1 MVIIVSKYQIMLML
15 KRQFLIFF
23 AFFISSQY
31 FFAQKK
37 AIAISGTLVNKD
49 YEYLKNQISNSE
61 KDSIKLGIHLDY
73 FVKKARNENNLHEL
87 CHFYRYYHFYYPEN
101 KHFVYADSAIYYA
114 KRIKDN
120 ALIGDAYYSKSVVYF
135 FRKQYKESLDAT
147 LIANEYVEKT
157 NDDYLKAKIKYRI
170 ANIKLYLGFYKDAIV
185 LFKECES
192 YFGQKKD
199 YNNQKGY
206 LKSLSGLAKCYIS
219 LGKYDQASTIL
230 LLGIKTAEEQ
240 NFDFDVQY
248 FAKTQG
254 INEYFKKNY
263 EVAVSQLEQALPTI
277 IENKDISAETTLYF
291 YIGKSLLALHQQGK
305 AMSYFFKVD
314 SVLADETFMTPEL
327 RENFEILI
335 DHYKKQN
342 NIEKQLEYVNRLI
355 DADKVLNQNYQY
367 LSGKIHK
374 EYDTKGLLEAKESL
388 EAELSQEEAKSW
400 IYIGFVALLVISL
413 GSIVYLY
420 FKKQRLYKQKFEALL
435 LRQKEQV
442 EVKETPKP
450 IAKNIGINPEVV
462 NNLLK
467 KIERF
472 EKEQLFLKKG
482 ITLNKLADQ
491 FKTNSTYLSKVIN
504 HYTGKN
510 FSTYINDLRIEYAID
525 LLKSE
530 RITQKYSIKALG
542 EMTGFTTTQHFSD
555 AFQLYSGLKPSY
567 FIDELAKS
575 QLKVV

>member
-1 MVIIVSKYQIMLML
+1 MIVF
-15 KRQFLIFF
+15 KRQFLLFF
-23 AFFISSQY
+23 ALFVSSQLV
-31 FFAQKK
+31 FAQK
-37 AIAISGTLVNKD
+37 TNVNTSDSLSKRN
-49 YEYLKNQISNSE
+49 YEYLKSQIALSE
-61 KDSIKLGIHLDY
+61 KDSLKLRVYLDH
-73 FVKKARNENNLHEL
+73 FIQNARQENNFTEL
-87 CHFYRYYHFYYPEN
+87 YHYYNFYLFYHSEN
-101 KHFVYADSAIYYA
+101 KHLVHADSAIYYA
-114 KRIKDN
+114 KKIKDN

-135 FRKQYKESLDAT
+135 FRKQYKESLDTT
-147 LIANEYVEKT
+147 LMANEYIEKT
-157 NDDYLKAKIKYRI
+157 NDDYLKTKIKYRI
-170 ANIKLYLGFYKDAIV
+170 ANIKLYLGFYEDAIV

-206 LKSLSGLAKCYIS
+206 LKSLSGLAKCYMS
-219 LGKYDQASTIL
+219 LGHYNQASNIL
-230 LLGIKTAEEQ
+230 SLGIKTAEEQ

-263 EVAVSQLEQALPTI
+263 EMAVSQLERALPTI
-277 IENKDISAETTLYF
+277 IENKDIPAETTLYF
-291 YIGKSLLALHQQGK
+291 YIGKSLLGIHQQEK

-314 SVLADETFMTPEL
+314 SVLGDATFMTPEL
-327 RENFEILI
+327 RENFEIII

-388 EAELSQEEAKSW
+388 EAELSLEEAKSW
-400 IYIGFVALLVISL
+400 IYVGFVGLLLMSL
-413 GSIVYLY
+413 VSIVYLY
-420 FKKQRLYKQKFEALL
+420 FKKQRLYKQKFEALM

-462 NNLLK
+462 NDLLK

-525 LLKSE
+525 LLKNE
-530 RITQKYSIKALG
+530 RITQKYSIKTLG

-567 FIDELAKS
+567 FIDELAKT
-575 QLKVV
+575 QLRVV